1 MGITLTENE
10 ALSAIGLE
18 ETVDISSAAE
28 LKALLVK
35 SLSAGKGVRISLEGA
50 AYLDVTAIQLL
61 WAAEREARGAGVGFV
76 LEGPIPE
83 RISAALLDAG
93 FDKFPITEC
102 AK

>member
-1 MGITLTENE
+1 MAITLAESE

-18 ETVDISSAAE
+18 ETVDISSVAE

-35 SLSAGKGVRISLEGA
+35 ALSAGKAVRLSLEKA

-61 WAAEREARGAGVGFV
+61 WAAEREARGAGVGFA

-83 RISAALLDAG
+83 SITAALLDAG
-93 FDKFPITEC
+93 FDRFPVPEC

>member
-1 MGITLTENE
+1 MAITLAESE

-35 SLSAGKGVRISLEGA
+35 ALGAGQEVRVSLEGA

-61 WAAEREARGAGVGFV
+61 WAAEREARSAGVGFA

-83 RISAALLDAG
+83 RVSAALLDAG
-93 FDKFPITEC
+93 FDRFPVPEC
-102 AK
+102 AR